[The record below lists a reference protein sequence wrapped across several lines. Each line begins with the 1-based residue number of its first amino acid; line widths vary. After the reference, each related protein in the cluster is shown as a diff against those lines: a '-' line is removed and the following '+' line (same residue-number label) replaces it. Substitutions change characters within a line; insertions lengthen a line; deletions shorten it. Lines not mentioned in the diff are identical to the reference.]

1 MAKIW
6 SLAFALLVGAGV
18 WAAPAVAQSNDV
30 GDDVGKIERM
40 GGSHSASTT
49 LGGDGLSYTSE
60 GFSMRVHNQVQ
71 FRLTHQQEVA
81 NGEDGTNGRNF
92 TNFRIPRAKT
102 TFAGHIYDRN
112 WQYEVRLGWTNGG
125 NDIVEVARFRY
136 AMMQHFNLNAGQ
148 DKVAFG
154 WEYPT
159 DSSVQTFVERGAVS
173 QIFNQ
178 GYGKGVW
185 FDGMI
190 GDDVPLLL
198 YTFGIYNGV
207 LAGDN
212 DFRNMD
218 RSIRAE
224 SYADGSVDNSMMVNL
239 RLETHPMGA
248 VERRMNDNRGT
259 DESDKMLIALGL
271 SLNYFQTGAATDLR
285 PASTTGTGKS
295 RTRADTVMVGLDAHF
310 RYMGLSVDLELFYR
324 QTDFR
329 NRGSLE
335 GVTAGGSRSYIGDL
349 TDAGMALEVAYFV
362 IPSDVSLG
370 LRVGLYDADKFWGF
384 GGNPDSQSSGIRPET
399 VEVGVA
405 ANYYLQG
412 DRLKLT
418 ADISHVAQRLA
429 EPVPG
434 AGGLLGVYND
444 PPAPSGGNSSD
455 YNNLWI
461 IRLQLQWLF

>member
-18 WAAPAVAQSNDV
+18 WAAPVMAQSNDV

-40 GGSHSASTT
+40 GGSHAANTT
-49 LGGDGLSYTSE
+49 LGGSGLSYTSE
-60 GFSMRVHNQVQ
+60 GFSMDVSNRVQ

-92 TNFRIPRAKT
+92 TNFRVPRAKT
-102 TFAGHIYDRN
+102 TFSGHIYDRN
-112 WQYEVRLGWTNGG
+112 WEYELRLGWTNGG
-125 NDIVEVARFRY
+125 TDIVEVARFRY
-136 AMMQHFNLNAGQ
+136 AMMQYFNLNAGQ
-148 DKVAFG
+148 DKVEFG

-159 DSSVQTFVERGAVS
+159 SSAVQNFVERSAVT

-178 GYGKGVW
+178 DYGKGVW
-185 FDGMI
+185 IDGWA
-190 GDDVPLLL
+190 GDDVPMLK
-198 YTFGIYNGV
+198 YSFGIYNGV
-207 LAGDN
+207 LRSPN
-212 DFRNMD
+212 DFRNAD
-218 RSIRAE
+218 RSIRPE
-224 SYADGSVDNSMMVNL
+224 TYADGSVDNSMMANL
-239 RLETHPMGA
+239 RLETHPMGE

-271 SLNYFQTGAATDLR
+271 SVNYFQTGTTTGLR
-285 PASTTGTGKS
+285 PASTTATGKS
-295 RTRADTVMVGLDAHF
+295 RTRADTIAVGLDAHF

-335 GVTAGGSRSYIGDL
+335 GVTAGGSKSYIGDV
-349 TDAGMALEVAYFV
+349 TDTGLALEIAYFV
-362 IPSDVSLG
+362 IPQDVALA
-370 LRVGLYDADKFWGF
+370 LRVGAFDADKFWGF
-384 GGNPDSQSSGIRPET
+384 GSDSQTFGVRPET

-405 ANYYLQG
+405 ATYYLQG
-412 DRLKLT
+412 DNLKLT

-429 EPVPG
+429 VPADG
-434 AGGLLGVYND
+434 ALLGVYND
-444 PPAPSGGNSSD
+444 PPAPSGGSSSD

-461 IRLQLQWLF
+461 IRLQLQWVF